1 MAPEMA
7 AADTE
12 PQKWGEVMRKVKII
26 VVVIVTVI
34 TVLVL
39 TSKVAA

>member
-1 MAPEMA
+1 MA

-12 PQKWGEVMRKVKII
+12 PQRWGDYMNKTKII
-26 VVVIVTVI
+26 VVVVTIIVI
-34 TVLVL
+34 LVL